1 MAITTE
7 QKVANGYQLDQEDC
21 RHMVKKTFNLMRY
34 IVKTYGKELIDSK
47 MMKEQRLDYVT
58 NWIFGVGNSVQLEYE
73 LEKLNSSTTLSEEK
87 KKEIELYAVRR
98 VYNNAYSVLCE
109 YIIGAISDEHIKQKD
124 QRHKTID
131 VYIYGVAYDIKMV
144 DWQNGCPQYTVYRD
158 YGQRKMW
165 ICVKSK
171 SSLADIDELRSL
183 INYLKDYLLENK
195 DVIIEE
201 EPEIKIRGD
210 VY

>member
-7 QKVANGYQLDQEDC
+7 HKVANGYQLNQEDC
-21 RHMVKKTFNLMRY
+21 RYMVKKTFNLMKY
-34 IVKTYGKELIDSK
+34 IVATYGKELIDSK
-47 MMKEQRLDYVT
+47 MMKEQWLDDIT
-58 NWIFGVGNSVQLEYE
+58 KWIWKVGNSVQLETQ
-73 LEKLNSSTTLSEEK
+73 LENLKLSTTLSEEK
-87 KKEIELYAVRR
+87 KKTIEMYAVRR

-109 YIIGAISDEHIKQKD
+109 YIIGALSDEHRKQKD
-124 QRHKTID
+124 QWHKTID

-144 DWQNGCPQYTVYRD
+144 DWQDGCPQYVVYRD
-158 YGQRKMW
+158 YGQRKFW

-183 INYLKDYLLENK
+183 ISYLKEFLLENK
-195 DVIIEE
+195 QQIIEE
-201 EPEIKIRGD
+201 QKEIKIRGD

>member
-21 RHMVKKTFNLMRY
+21 KHMVKRTFNLMRY
-34 IVKTYGKELIDSK
+34 IVTTYGKELIDSK
-47 MMKEQRLDYVT
+47 MMKEQRLDDIT
-58 NWIFGVGNSVQLEYE
+58 KWIWGVGNSVQLEYQ
-73 LEKLNSSTTLSEEK
+73 LEKLKLSTTLSEER

-98 VYNNAYSVLCE
+98 VYNNAYSSICE
-109 YIIGAISDEHIKQKD
+109 YIIGAISDEHKKQRE
-124 QRHKTID
+124 QWNKTID
-131 VYIYGVAYDIKMV
+131 VYIYGVAYDVKMV
-144 DWQNGCPQYTVYRD
+144 DWQEGYPRYVVYRD
-158 YGQRKMW
+158 YGQRKFW

-183 INYLKDYLLENK
+183 INYLKGYLLENK
-195 DVIIEE
+195 ELIIEE

-210 VY
+210 GY

>member
-21 RHMVKKTFNLMRY
+21 KHMVKRTFTLMKY
-34 IVKTYGKELIDSK
+34 IVTTYGKELIDSK
-47 MMKEQRLDYVT
+47 MMKEQRLDDIT
-58 NWIFGVGNSVQLEYE
+58 KWIWKVGNSVQLETQ
-73 LEKLNSSTTLSEEK
+73 LENLKLSTTLSEER

-98 VYNNAYSVLCE
+98 VYNNAYSSICE
-109 YIIGAISDEHIKQKD
+109 YIIGAISDEHKKQRE
-124 QRHKTID
+124 QWNKTID

-144 DWQNGCPQYTVYRD
+144 DWQDGCPQYVVYRD
-158 YGQRKMW
+158 YGQRKFW

-171 SSLADIDELRSL
+171 SSLADIEELRSL
-183 INYLKDYLLENK
+183 ISYLKKFLLENK
-195 DVIIEE
+195 QQIIEE
-201 EPEIKIRGD
+201 QKEIKIRGD

>member
-1 MAITTE
+1 MAMTTE
-7 QKVANGYQLDQEDC
+7 QKIQNNLQLNKEDC
-21 RHMVKKTFNLMRY
+21 RYMAKRTFNLMKY
-34 IVKTYGKELIDSK
+34 IVITYGKELIDSK
-47 MMKEQRLDYVT
+47 MMKEQWLDDVT
-58 NWIFGVGNSVQLEYE
+58 KWIWGVSNSVELEYQ

-87 KKEIELYAVRR
+87 KKIIETYAVRR

-109 YIIGAISDEHIKQKD
+109 YIIGALSDEHKKQKD
-124 QRHKTID
+124 QWHKTID

-144 DWQNGCPQYTVYRD
+144 DWQDGCPQYTVYRD

-171 SSLADIDELRSL
+171 SSLANIDELNSL
-183 INYLKDYLLENK
+183 IAYLKDYLVENRT
-195 DVIIEE
+195 IIEE
-201 EPEIKIRGD
+201 ERKEIKIRGD